1 MQHFIAQLTFK
12 QGGEDFW
19 CLGLIYSG
27 LFDKYAPVIH
37 LQCDFLVTRS
47 EFWGG
52 GKQIFKQDT
61 SSCKLLFC
69 ESSPYTIYMMTFEYS
84 HFITSLSAESLVSPV
99 ETMGTCAPG
108 GGTWQMAQGHGSPAQ
123 CWKPV
128 PTWSGGVG
136 GVFIKV

>member
-1 MQHFIAQLTFK
+1 MLPDYLQWIKRARASNSFTM
-12 QGGEDFW
+12 
-19 CLGLIYSG
+19 
-27 LFDKYAPVIH
+27 H
-37 LQCDFLVTRS
+37 LTRS
-47 EFWGG
+47 LLQGVNSDFVKKK
-52 GKQIFKQDT
+52 GKKQKNKKETKDKQYT
-61 SSCKLLFC
+61 SCKLLFC

-84 HFITSLSAESLVSPV
+84 HFIASLSEESLVSPV
-99 ETMGTCAPG
+99 EVMGTCAAG